1 MPLAVPNLDDLGWSE
16 LVEEGR
22 TLIPAFAP
30 AWTNHNEA
38 DPGITLIELAA
49 FITDLLLY
57 RVNQIGDAHL
67 SHFLQLV
74 RGPAWK
80 PSGAPLQAEIRRTV
94 LGLADIDRAVTAE
107 DYEALAL
114 ASNHKLRLSTNE
126 LVSRVKCI
134 PRRNLENFA
143 LAAPTEDAP
152 GSVSLVVLPNRRAR
166 ASSQLLRAVRTAL
179 EPARLLTTR
188 VHVVSARYVTFSVRI
203 KLVVRP
209 GTRAD
214 AVKAAA
220 IAAMETFF
228 DPWLGGFDQKGWPFG
243 RSIYVSEIYELLNKV
258 SDVDYAARTRNPQ
271 SGDEMSELVV
281 GAAHANRVK
290 WNDVRELEA
299 VELHPNELPV
309 LWIDAN
315 DIEVTE

>member
-1 MPLAVPNLDDLGWSE
+1 VPLAIPNLDNLAWKE
-16 LVEEGR
+16 LVAEGR

-49 FITDLLLY
+49 YITDLLLY
-57 RVNQIGDAHL
+57 RVNQIGETHL
-67 SHFLQLV
+67 RHFLQLI

-80 PSGAPLQAEIRRTV
+80 PSGAPLQTEIRRTV
-94 LGLADIDRAVTAE
+94 LSLADIDRAVTPE

-114 ASNHKLRLSTNE
+114 ASNHKLKLSTNE

-134 PRRNLENFA
+134 PRRNLENSV
-143 LAAPTEDAP
+143 LAAQTEDVP
-152 GSVSLVVLPNRRAR
+152 GSVSLVVVPNRRAP
-166 ASSQLLRAVRTAL
+166 ASTQLLRAVRTAL

-188 VHVVSARYVTFSVRI
+188 IHVVSARYVTFSVRI

-209 GTRAD
+209 GARAD
-214 AVKAAA
+214 AVKAEA
-220 IAAMETFF
+220 IAALDKFF
-228 DPWLGGFDQKGWPFG
+228 DPWQGGFDQKGWPFG

-258 SDVDYAARTRNPQ
+258 SDVDYATRTRNPQ

-290 WNDVRELEA
+290 WNEAHEAEA
-299 VELHPNELPV
+299 VELYPNELPV
-309 LWIDAN
+309 LWIDVD